1 MRPTRLQPRED
12 ESAEVLAT
20 DRYLEA
26 LLASAGGRGA
36 GADGVPG
43 PAAQTAPPDGGL
55 RRAGSVLRSSLV
67 RVHPSFL
74 FEERLA
80 GRLRALTAGE
90 SAGAL
95 AVPGRRDGAVLA
107 FPGLPPAAA
116 AGGDPLLAAVL
127 DGQLDPA
134 DETAVARASRGS
146 APSRPLIVGGAITSA
161 AISLA
166 GVAWVA
172 WRASRTW
179 PAAVGRGTR
188 APQAPRAAAPA
199 GRGDLATGA
208 PGSPA

>member
-36 GADGVPG
+36 EADRVPG
-43 PAAQTAPPDGGL
+43 PAAQTAPPDAGL
-55 RRAGSVLRSSLV
+55 RRAATVLRSSLV

-80 GRLRALTAGE
+80 GRLRAL
-90 SAGAL
+90 SAGGLAEAL
-95 AVPGRRDGAVLA
+95 AVPGRRGGALLR

-116 AGGDPLLAAVL
+116 ADGDPLLGAVL
-127 DGQLDPA
+127 DGRLDPA
-134 DETAVARASRGS
+134 DEAAVARASRGP

-172 WRASRTW
+172 WRASRTGLA
-179 PAAVGRGTR
+179 PADRVPSPSR
-188 APQAPRAAAPA
+188 APRAAAPA

>member
-1 MRPTRLQPRED
+1 MRPTRLQPPED
-12 ESAEVLAT
+12 ESAGVLAT
-20 DRYLEA
+20 DHYLEA
-26 LLASAGGRGA
+26 LLASAGERGA
-36 GADGVPG
+36 EADGAPG
-43 PAAQTAPPDGGL
+43 PAAPTAPPDAGL
-55 RRAGSVLRSSLV
+55 RRAGTVLRSSLV

-80 GRLRALTAGE
+80 GRLRAL
-90 SAGAL
+90 SAGGLGGPLAAPARRGGAL
-95 AVPGRRDGAVLA
+95 LP

-116 AGGDPLLAAVL
+116 ADPDPLLGAVL
-127 DGQLDPA
+127 DGRLDPA
-134 DETAVARASRGS
+134 DEAAVSRASRGS
-146 APSRPLIVGGAITSA
+146 AASRPLIVGGAITSA